1 MISLYKTI
9 TATTQVSNTECYLDG
24 VELAHTANTTLAIFD
39 ESVGASAA
47 GKLVSTTS
55 VTAYNRQSTIVF
67 PKPGLKMSGIYAV
80 WTAGTGTVYY
90 HY

>member
-1 MISLYKTI
+1 MVNLYKTI
-9 TATTQVSNTECYLDG
+9 TETTQVSTTECYLDG

-55 VTAYNRQSTIVF
+55 VTAYNRQCFIMF
-67 PKPGLKMSGIYAV
+67 PNGGIKMSGIYAD